1 MWLHEFSRKNIFV
14 LVKTIWNMFLIIE
27 SFSTLINLHT
37 KLPAFHIHHM
47 LLASNEINVVETFYY
62 LDIAEAAIQKYNVT
76 R

>member
-1 MWLHEFSRKNIFV
+1 
-14 LVKTIWNMFLIIE
+14 MFLIIE